1 VMNRLAY
8 LLELQKEQPDDPF
21 ILYGIA
27 LEHQKNNDPETAA
40 YFDQLLK
47 EFPTYLP
54 SYYQA
59 ASCFAEAGASEKAL
73 FIYDKGIKLAQD
85 LNELKT
91 LVELKNAKQNLE
103 MDLL

>member
-1 VMNRLAY
+1 MNRLAY

-27 LEHQKNNDPETAA
+27 LEHQKNNDPETVHC
-40 YFDQLLK
+40 FDQLLK
-47 EFPTYLP
+47 QFPAYLP

-59 ASCFAEAGASEKAL
+59 AACFSEAGESEKAL
-73 FIYDKGIKLAQD
+73 LIYSKGIKLAQD

-91 LVELKNAKQNLE
+91 LAELKNAKQNLE